1 MLSVRW
7 WTSFSEGRE
16 SRNRLRVRLCRWM
29 GVMSIVANGFLMAA
43 PWGGELKEDTDEG
56 EDRSSEAERFRLRTI
71 FADESKDECEELK
84 QLTRDLES
92 RIRWSSW

>member
-7 WTSFSEGRE
+7 WTSISEGRE
-16 SRNRLRVRLCRWM
+16 SRNRLRVRLCKWM

-71 FADESKDECEELK
+71 FADE
-84 QLTRDLES
+84 
-92 RIRWSSW
+92 